1 MSATSQFSPFT
12 HMVISSSDV
21 AEKIRYIYLLIF
33 FIYGVRIDLIFSVII
48 IRGHNNNDGWLI
60 L

>member
-33 FIYGVRIDLIFSVII
+33 FIYGVRIDLIFSVI
-48 IRGHNNNDGWLI
+48 RGHNNNDGWLI